1 MTTIVITMQ
10 PKPSKFLLL
19 QKKLK
24 KTKKKKNKHQMNGII
39 EPTRY
44 QYLILT
50 VRNMRYRSSK
60 RFL

>member
-19 QKKLK
+19 QKKKKK
-24 KTKKKKNKHQMNGII
+24 KTKKNKHQMNGII
-39 EPTRY
+39 EPIRY

-60 RFL
+60 RIL

>member
-24 KTKKKKNKHQMNGII
+24 KTKKKNKHQMNGII
-39 EPTRY
+39 EPIRY